1 MMEHSEVTQKIIGC
15 AMKVHGT
22 LGSGFLE
29 SVYQNAL
36 ALELHKAGMKV
47 ECEKRIQV
55 TYDGVVVGDFV
66 ADMLINENILV
77 ENKAVQVLVSAH
89 EVQLVN
95 YLTATGTDI
104 GLLLNFGAA
113 RLEFKRKTRT
123 FCPKKS
129 GQDEQDFQD
138 KAQAPFA
145 SYPVHPVNPVEASKC
160 TGDQ

>member
-22 LGSGFLE
+22 LGTGFLE

-36 ALELHKAGMKV
+36 ALELRKAGMKV

-55 TYDGVVVGDFV
+55 TYNGVVVGDFV
-66 ADMLINENILV
+66 ADMLVNDHVLI
-77 ENKAVQVLVSAH
+77 ENKAVQVLATAH

-95 YLTATGTDI
+95 YLTATGINI
-104 GLLLNFGAA
+104 GLLLNFGAE
-113 RLEFKRKTRT
+113 RLEFKRKTRIYRQ
-123 FCPKKS
+123 KKA

-145 SYPVHPVNPVEASKC
+145 SYPVHPVNPVEARETNNES
-160 TGDQ
+160 